1 MNRLLFLWIPLA
13 IVLWVSCSVQA
24 ADHRNVLLI
33 CIDDL
38 RPVLGCYG
46 GAAKTPNFDRFA
58 ESAVTFQRHYVQFP
72 SCGPSRACMMG
83 GVRPDTLRLYGNG
96 GAASVANE
104 PENARPCRC
113 CSGTTV
119 IRR

>member
-1 MNRLLFLWIPLA
+1 MNRLLFQWIPLA
-13 IVLWVSCSVQA
+13 ILLWVSSFVQA

-46 GAAKTPNFDRFA
+46 GAAKTPHLDRFA
-58 ESAVTFQRHYVQFP
+58 QTAVTFQRHYVQFP
-72 SCGPSRACMMG
+72 SCGPSRASMMG

-96 GAASVANE
+96 GAA
-104 PENARPCRC
+104 
-113 CSGTTV
+113 TTMSP
-119 IRR
+119 